1 MWYMITATYES
12 GRVTK
17 DVANGMVEAMKKAA
31 RIKASDEV
39 NIEIWNQEKDKLVS
53 CKVEKVT
60 DEEVDAFLL
69 RA

>member
-12 GRVTK
+12 GRVKK
-17 DVANGMVEAMKKAA
+17 DVANGMIEAMKKVA

-39 NIEIWNQEKDKLVS
+39 DVKIWNQEKDKLVS
-53 CKVEKVT
+53 CKAEKVT
-60 DEEVDAFLL
+60 DEEVEAFLL